1 MTLVEILC
9 NRTRI
14 CRPAD
19 ATQSRSEAPLFILE
33 ILFGVHYSVMRPA
46 LARASPSISSFSVAT
61 ERDVNLVLVN
71 RSECRGTTLG

>member
-14 CRPAD
+14 CRPAG

-61 ERDVNLVLVN
+61 ER
-71 RSECRGTTLG
+71 RGLPSV